1 MTEEVLVRAEHVRKK
16 FCKDLKRSLWYGMQD
31 IFSSGSS
38 AQQNLREHEF
48 WAVQDVSFELRRGEC
63 LGLIGHNGAGKSTLL
78 KMLNGL
84 IRPDGGYIEM
94 KGKVGA
100 LIELGAGFNPILTG
114 RENIFNNAAVLG
126 FSKKDTLAK
135 IDEIIAF
142 SEIEEFLD
150 MPVQNYSSGMK
161 VRLGFAI
168 AAQMEPDILLI
179 DEVLAVGDLGF
190 ALKCFKRMDE
200 LLKNTAMI
208 FVSHSMPQVARMS
221 TKILMMDHGKPIYYD
236 DDVSTGITKYYE
248 LHKNEAASY
257 IGDHSASLDNV
268 ILSDGT
274 HISSDGEP
282 FTINYG
288 DDLQISFQINCPK
301 AIVNPLLTVAIYDV
315 AQRNFAEIPDFSK
328 QVQLSEVSGHVTFK
342 VTIPKTQFAQ
352 GKYSIAVNFYE
363 RKGKDAHRIFRVQS
377 AAFFHVHNQS
387 HGWAPMQLMTQWEYS
402 TQKTNV

>member
-1 MTEEVLVRAEHVRKK
+1 MSEEVLVRAEHVRKK

-31 IFSSGSS
+31 IFSSNSTER
-38 AQQNLREHEF
+38 QNLRSHEF

-126 FSKKDTLAK
+126 FSRKETLARLDK
-135 IDEIIAF
+135 IIAF
-142 SEIEEFLD
+142 SEIEQFLD

-168 AAQMEPDILLI
+168 AAQMEPDVLVI

-190 ALKCFKRMDE
+190 VLKCIKRMDE
-200 LLKNTAMI
+200 LLKSTALI
-208 FVSHSMPQVARMS
+208 LVSHSMPQIARMS
-221 TKILMMDHGKPIYYD
+221 TKILMMDHGRPVYYD
-236 DDVSTGITKYYE
+236 EDVATGITKYYE

-257 IGDHSASLDNV
+257 IGTDAATLEKV
-268 ILSDGT
+268 ILSDGKKE
-274 HISSDGEP
+274 SNENEP
-282 FTINYG
+282 FTVNYG
-288 DDLQISFQINCPK
+288 DDLSMSFVIKCNKTLSYPK
-301 AIVNPLLTVAIYDV
+301 MSVAIYDV
-315 AQRNFAEIPDFSK
+315 AQRNFAEIPDFDK
-328 QVQLSEVSGHVTFK
+328 QIQIAEVSGTVIFK
-342 VTIPKTQFAQ
+342 VTIPKSQFAQ
-352 GKYSIAVNFYE
+352 GKYSISLNLYE
-363 RKGKDAHRIFRVQS
+363 TVDGATIRIFRVQS
-377 AAFFHVHNQS
+377 AAYFHVHNKS
-387 HGWAPMQLMTQWEYS
+387 HGWAPMQLMTEWSYLNQ
-402 TQKTNV
+402 

>member
-1 MTEEVLVRAEHVRKK
+1 
-16 FCKDLKRSLWYGMQD
+16 
-31 IFSSGSS
+31 
-38 AQQNLREHEF
+38 
-48 WAVQDVSFELRRGEC
+48 
-63 LGLIGHNGAGKSTLL
+63 
-78 KMLNGL
+78 MLNGL

-135 IDEIIAF
+135 MDEIIAF

-168 AAQMEPDILLI
+168 AAQMEPDVLLI

-221 TKILMMDHGKPIYYD
+221 TKILMLDHGKPIYYD

-248 LHKNEAASY
+248 LHKNETASY
-257 IGDHSASLDNV
+257 IGDQTAQLDKVVMSNGA
-268 ILSDGT
+268 L
-274 HISSDGEP
+274 ISEPDKP
-282 FTINYG
+282 FTIEYG
-288 DDLQISFQINCPK
+288 DDLHIDFHIDCK
-301 AIVNPLLTVAIYDV
+301 KHVKNPLLSVAIYDV

-328 QVQLSEVSGHVTFK
+328 QIQVAEISGKVKFR

-352 GKYSIAVNFYE
+352 GKYSIALNFYE
-363 RKGKDAHRIFRVQS
+363 RLGEDVHRIFRVQS

-387 HGWAPMQLMTQWEYS
+387 HGWAPMQLMTHWEYS
-402 TQKTNV
+402 TQNTNV